1 LVEFYNVLA
10 VLDHASESRIR
21 EVDHVEQRE
30 TTRRQQGRRVG
41 APATAAREIEVRP
54 VRGRSELSTFIRLPW
69 RLYRDQANWVP
80 PLLSER
86 RRHLDRRRNPFFEHA
101 EAEYFVARRDG
112 LPVGRISAHVDHR
125 LSEFQNDRW
134 GLFGFFECERDP
146 AVAAALFDS
155 AERWLRARD
164 RDPMIG
170 PFDFTTNHEC
180 GLLVEGHGLPP
191 QILENWHHP
200 YYRQLFEGAGF
211 VKAMDL
217 YKWEIE
223 PGDRGRMLPIIDELA
238 DRLEPEHGI
247 RLRRMR
253 RKDFEAEIR
262 RFMEIYNE
270 AWSDNWGFVPLT
282 DAELK
287 HMAKELR
294 PVLDE
299 DFAAVAETSDGE
311 VAGVSLSLPD
321 YNQILAHLNGR
332 LLPLGWIKALT
343 MRRKIDEIR
352 VFALGV
358 KPAYQHTGVAAALY
372 RDVWD
377 AVFRR
382 GMKRAETG
390 WILEG
395 NTAMNRAM
403 EALTGRVV
411 KRYRIYERPL
421 APRAETAS

>member
-1 LVEFYNVLA
+1 ME
-10 VLDHASESRIR
+10 
-21 EVDHVEQRE
+21 RE
-30 TTRRQQGRRVG
+30 TSQRSRESSRAT
-41 APATAAREIEVRP
+41 PATAAGFEVRA
-54 VRGRSELSTFIRLPW
+54 VRGRRELNAFIRLPW

-80 PLLSER
+80 PLLAER
-86 RRHLDRRRNPFFEHA
+86 KRHLTPHRNPFFEHA
-101 EAEYFVARRDG
+101 EAEYFMAWRDG
-112 LPVGRISAHVDHR
+112 QPVGRITAHIDHR
-125 LSEFQNDRW
+125 LSEFQNNRW

-146 AVAAALFDS
+146 AVANALLDR
-155 AERWLRARD
+155 ADAWLSERD
-164 RDPMIG
+164 RDRMSG

-180 GLLVEGHGLPP
+180 GVLVEGHELAP

-200 YYRQLFEGAGF
+200 YYRELLEGAGL

-223 PGDRGRMLPIIDELA
+223 PTDRDKMLPIINDLA

-253 RKDFEAEIR
+253 RRDFEAEIR
-262 RFMEIYNE
+262 RFIEVYNE
-270 AWSDNWGFVPLT
+270 AWSHNWGFVPLT

-287 HMAKELR
+287 HMAKELK

-299 DFAAVAETSDGE
+299 DFAAVAETADGE

-332 LLPLGWIKALT
+332 LLPLGWLKAL
-343 MRRKIDEIR
+343 MQKRKVDGIR

-377 AVFRR
+377 SVFRR
-382 GMKRAETG
+382 NMKHAETG
-390 WILEG
+390 WILEV
-395 NTAMNRAM
+395 NDAMNRAM
-403 EALTGRVV
+403 QALTGRIV

-421 APRAETAS
+421 ASGADSSA